1 MLLRITRLGVPLGD
15 IERITDGTFGIPRPE
30 TLRIVGPLVPASFS
44 SALDDVRA
52 AGCNVPPEVLAEI
65 DVYDEHGELVPARVT
80 SLTFSTRTPE
90 EAIVVLEIDA
100 SHAVVAALLPLIRRG
115 GGYERPEA

>member
-30 TLRIVGPLVPASFS
+30 TLRIVGPLVPAPFS

-52 AGCNVPPEVLAEI
+52 AGRNVSPEVLDEI
-65 DVYDEHGELVPARVT
+65 DVYDEHGESVPARVT

-90 EAIVVLEIDA
+90 EAMVVLEIDA